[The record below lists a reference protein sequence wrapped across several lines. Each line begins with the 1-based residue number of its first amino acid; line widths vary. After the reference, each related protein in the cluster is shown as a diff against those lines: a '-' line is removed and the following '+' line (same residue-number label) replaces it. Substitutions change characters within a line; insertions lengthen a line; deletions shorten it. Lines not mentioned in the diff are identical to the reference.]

1 LAVDARVKTTYFLPF
16 RFGDLGRVTQLA
28 AVVQGLHVLRV
39 AVPLLGDEAGAAR
52 MPDFGA
58 GFLYCFCPGP
68 LLLGTPVFLLTW
80 SPAACR
86 EPPFGP
92 PAASDC
98 RHASTSLR
106 FAAPRAI
113 AFAAGP

>member
-1 LAVDARVKTTYFLPF
+1 
-16 RFGDLGRVTQLA
+16 
-28 AVVQGLHVLRV
+28 
-39 AVPLLGDEAGAAR
+39 

-58 GFLYCFCPGP
+58 GFLYCFCP
-68 LLLGTPVFLLTW
+68 
-80 SPAACR
+80 CR

-106 FAAPRAI
+106 FAAHRAI